1 MTDPAPDLSIIIP
14 AFNEEARLSRGLEKI
29 RAYFDEHPRDLEVL
43 VVDDG
48 SRDATA
54 RLTEE
59 WRQRWPVVRL
69 VSNGE
74 NRGKGY
80 SVRHGMLESRG
91 RVALFTDAD
100 LSSPI
105 EESEKLFA
113 AMRDAG
119 ADVAIGS
126 RAINRKLIFVRQSRM
141 RELAAARVRFGYRS
155 LTGNA
160 NSARGILL

>member
-1 MTDPAPDLSIIIP
+1 MNAPAPDLSIVIP

-29 RAYFDEHPRDLEVL
+29 RAYFAEHPRDLEVI

-54 RLTEE
+54 RLAEE
-59 WRQRWPVVRL
+59 WRERWPVVRL

-91 RVALFTDAD
+91 RNRTFYRCGSLLARSRNAKNYCG
-100 LSSPI
+100 S
-105 EESEKLFA
+105 
-113 AMRDAG
+113 MRDC
-119 ADVAIGS
+119 
-126 RAINRKLIFVRQSRM
+126 K
-141 RELAAARVRFGYRS
+141 
-155 LTGNA
+155 
-160 NSARGILL
+160 